1 MFHSGAEKAVD
12 GNDNPSWFT
21 DSTCT
26 ATGDHDMPWFVVD
39 LGTEQEVVG
48 VAIVNRQGD
57 ACKNCL

>member
-1 MFHSGAEKAVD
+1 MD

-48 VAIVNRQGD
+48 VAIVNRQGE